1 MAVVTGFARTF
12 RAELIPVRI
21 FARLAMHFVWVIV
34 IGFIAGIIAR
44 LLAPGPND
52 PAGFILTT
60 LLGIAG
66 VSSPPSSVR
75 RSAGIGPIRARA

>member
-1 MAVVTGFARTF
+1 VASVTGFARTF
-12 RAELIPVRI
+12 RAELIPVSI

-44 LLAPGPND
+44 LLAPGPNN

-60 LLGIAG
+60 LLGIAAH
-66 VSSPPSSVR
+66 SSPPSSVK
-75 RSAGIGPIRARA
+75 RSAGTGPIRARA